1 MDFLKPFDGPVVV
14 GRESEEVVYAKD
26 QPQYEPLRTL
36 PYETYPGSGDYR
48 VMSRWSLTPEQRR
61 KVSEGSDIFLTLLTF
76 GQPLQPILMALGDND
91 FYEEYAKRARDEYP
105 QDPVPQADGYS
116 GTLPENVTWIGEV
129 DGKKYTGLG
138 TPKSGPL
145 SHLPEGSH

>member
-61 KVSEGSDIFLTLLTF
+61 KVSEGSDIFLTMMTF

-91 FYEEYAKRARDEYP
+91 FYEEYAKRAR
-105 QDPVPQADGYS
+105 
-116 GTLPENVTWIGEV
+116 GESN
-129 DGKKYTGLG
+129 DKG
-138 TPKSGPL
+138 
-145 SHLPEGSH
+145 